1 MKRIVLLLTLLV
13 FAVSGIAA
21 LVKAESCP
29 PGQHM
34 GTGRKYGDLCYP
46 NSAGPAAAAPTCVRH
61 RVCKD
66 GHCTMICR

>member
-1 MKRIVLLLTLLV
+1 MKRIMLLTLLV
-13 FAVSGIAA
+13 FAVIGIAA
-21 LVKAESCP
+21 IVKAEQTCP

-46 NSAGPAAAAPTCVRH
+46 NAPAAPGATCVRH
-61 RVCKD
+61 RVCKE